1 MYRWTDCF
9 LDLLSSKWFLVVIAG
24 VLLWF
29 WHGFSWN
36 SFHSKFQFNWE
47 FEGHG
52 FISWRLLFVT
62 LVKQK
67 FIYLFIY
74 FIYLFILILHSSVWK
89 LFLIGN
95 YPLQDCRGKCHLS
108 KSKIYCPGQSDLSYF
123 LPWANSPRTLRANR
137 AYSATTGFCFQF
149 STVITGVTEVM
160 PLYDSP
166 DLSAYILS
174 LV

>member
-1 MYRWTDCF
+1 MTSC
-9 LDLLSSKWFLVVIAG
+9 LLSDFLLS
-24 VLLWF
+24 LLVF
-29 WHGFSWN
+29 CCGFDMVSHEILFILN
-36 SFHSKFQFNWE
+36 SNSVGNSRATGLSVE
-47 FEGHG
+47 DCCL
-52 FISWRLLFVT
+52 SPLLN
-62 LVKQK
+62 KSS

>member
-74 FIYLFILILHSSVWK
+74 FIYLFSSCILQ
-89 LFLIGN
+89 FGN
-95 YPLQDCRGKCHLS
+95 CFWLETIPYKTVEANATCPRAKFTAQGNQTWVIS
-108 KSKIYCPGQSDLSYF
+108 CPGQIHPE
-123 LPWANSPRTLRANR
+123 PWGPIGHTQQQQV
-137 AYSATTGFCFQF
+137 FVF
-149 STVITGVTEVM
+149 SSVQ
-160 PLYDSP
+160 S
-166 DLSAYILS
+166 
-174 LV
+174 